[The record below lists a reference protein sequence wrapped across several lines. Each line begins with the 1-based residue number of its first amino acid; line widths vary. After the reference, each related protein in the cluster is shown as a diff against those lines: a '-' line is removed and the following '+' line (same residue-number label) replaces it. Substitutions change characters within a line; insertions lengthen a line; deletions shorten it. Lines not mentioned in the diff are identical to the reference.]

1 MERNCNSCSRKN
13 ECSQFKEMSD
23 DQRDIVS
30 CERYVPMDMEEY
42 VMWRKDKYS
51 SLLISTEGTDK
62 YFKF

>member
-1 MERNCNSCSRKN
+1 
-13 ECSQFKEMSD
+13 MSD
-23 DQRDIVS
+23 DLRDIVS